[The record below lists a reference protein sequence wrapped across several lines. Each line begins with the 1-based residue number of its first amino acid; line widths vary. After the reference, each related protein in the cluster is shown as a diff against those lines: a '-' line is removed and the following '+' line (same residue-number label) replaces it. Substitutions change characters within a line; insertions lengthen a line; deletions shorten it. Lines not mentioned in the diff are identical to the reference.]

1 MAILDALNKWQ
12 MFYLSQSLTRAR
24 RLEKQREDYYEEIY
38 NTITYSAM
46 RLDESL
52 EGIQSHATDAQA
64 IRLIEMQERHDR
76 RIRREYAR
84 YVRWQGIL
92 EWVDENERIILIRY
106 FQKKKHVQPKIIRR
120 ILDRIDKRLQAQ
132 EKQIEKE
139 LDAKAQERFNKLDK
153 HNNKNKVVQQAAED
167 EGKRRYLINGEFILM
182 TGEEYA
188 ERMNVVKIGWNSMR
202 KDTPPT

>member
-139 LDAKAQERFNKLDK
+139 LDAKAQDRFNKLDK

-182 TGEEYA
+182 TEEEYA